1 MPPLTK
7 ANCAAFKKVVP
18 TKGIVAKKPSHPS
31 VMAPLLP
38 CSEHRLT
45 PAYFAVCAQPASS
58 GSQSGQTADGGKSLQ
73 SSSNPSLALKALLET
88 QARARAALA
97 ERHSRERTEF
107 ENACQRERSKLEAR
121 EAQSAA
127 AGPEQEQ
134 RAPQQCVYCKQ
145 AFPSAAGGGAAVE
158 LCAGG
163 CKAIHSTPA
172 NGQVRATTRRVFAQ
186 RAVWRESVNP
196 YSCPRLLGIHGC
208 MSGYI
213 YAGHRM

>member
-1 MPPLTK
+1 
-7 ANCAAFKKVVP
+7 
-18 TKGIVAKKPSHPS
+18 
-31 VMAPLLP
+31 
-38 CSEHRLT
+38 
-45 PAYFAVCAQPASS
+45 VCAQPASS

-163 CKAIHSTPA
+163 CKAIKCDSCEWTSPCDDKEGFCPTCCLARIGEPIFLPA
-172 NGQVRATTRRVFAQ
+172 AAWHPWLHVRLHLRWPSDVK
-186 RAVWRESVNP
+186 
-196 YSCPRLLGIHGC
+196 
-208 MSGYI
+208 
-213 YAGHRM
+213 